1 VNTAST
7 IAERLRQ
14 GGPSFSF
21 EFTPPAD
28 RPGAQDKLWD
38 SLRRVE
44 KLSPSFVSVTY
55 GAGGGQRGQTVELT
69 GRILAETTMLPV
81 GHLTAVGHSTAE
93 LRSLAAGFL
102 GVGVRHVL
110 ALRGDPPGDPDG
122 DWVPHPD
129 GVTYAE
135 DVVRLLRDA
144 GDFCVGVA
152 AVPAKHPRSPDR
164 RSDVEHFVRKCRA
177 GADFAITQM
186 FWDVQDYLRFR
197 DDVAARG
204 CDVPIIPEIM
214 PITSLRQVPR
224 LEKLSG
230 TAVPGPLIERLTRH
244 GDDPVAT
251 RAAGIEISREM
262 CEKLLADGAPGL
274 HFITMNAAAAAI
286 EVFSGLGRSGT
297 PSLTAG
303 SHLP

>member
-1 VNTAST
+1 MNRAVT

-14 GGPSFSF
+14 GRPSFSF

-28 RPGAQDKLWD
+28 RPGAEDRLWD

-44 KLSPSFVSVTY
+44 KLGPSFVSVTY
-55 GAGGGQRGQTVELT
+55 GAGGSRRGQTVELA

-81 GHLTAVGHSTAE
+81 GHLTAVGHSTRE
-93 LRSLAAGFL
+93 LRSLAAQFL
-102 GVGVRHVL
+102 TLGVRHVL

-122 DWVPHPD
+122 EWVPHPE

-135 DVVRLLRDA
+135 DVVRLLHEA
-144 GDFCVGVA
+144 GDFSVGVA
-152 AVPAKHPRSPDR
+152 AFPAKHPRSPDR

-197 DDVAARG
+197 DDIAALG

-224 LEKLSG
+224 LEKLAG
-230 TAVPGPLIERLTRH
+230 TAVPGPLVERLTRY
-244 GDDPVAT
+244 GDDPAAT
-251 RAAGIEISREM
+251 RAEGIEISHEM

-274 HFITMNAAAAAI
+274 HFITMNTAGAAI
-286 EVFSGLGRSGT
+286 EVFSGLR
-297 PSLTAG
+297 
-303 SHLP
+303 